1 MDAAAGCAGIAFP
14 AGRNAAIACYDQ
26 RGANDDFSGGN
37 ALPLRA
43 VAPGYVALIK
53 RVGGHRILLGLAVA
67 ATMAIG
73 LLTGTPSASE
83 MATEGEAQPQLTG
96 LRTIVIDPGHGG
108 LAAGASGPAGIT
120 EKEITLDI
128 AARLRELIYRRLGLQ
143 VILTREA
150 DIDVPNEERTEK
162 ANYWKAD
169 LFISIHA
176 NSYRAGEIRG
186 PETYFLSDRASDAIA
201 RAAADQE
208 NGGATE
214 TRTVEQDPA
223 ADPALDF
230 ILWDLAQTGH
240 LRASSMLAETI
251 QTDLTRMWGLPD
263 RGVKQA
269 PFLVLKGATMPAVL
283 VEVGYLSNPQ
293 DASAL
298 ADPEFRQ
305 RIAESLYRSITG
317 FRERYAV
324 LVGGPPA
331 P

>member
-1 MDAAAGCAGIAFP
+1 M
-14 AGRNAAIACYDQ
+14 
-26 RGANDDFSGGN
+26 
-37 ALPLRA
+37 
-43 VAPGYVALIK
+43 
-53 RVGGHRILLGLAVA
+53 LGLVVVSTLTA
-67 ATMAIG
+67 G
-73 LLTGTPSASE
+73 LLLSAPSTPE
-83 MATEGEAQPQLTG
+83 MIAEAEAPQQMPG

-108 LAAGASGPAGIT
+108 LAGGANGPNGLS

-150 DIDVPNEERTEK
+150 DVDVPNEERTEK

-176 NSYRAGEIRG
+176 NSYPASEIRG

-201 RAAADQE
+201 RAAAEQE
-208 NGGATE
+208 NAGEVHTGAA
-214 TRTVEQDPA
+214 VDPSE
-223 ADPALDF
+223 DPALDF
-230 ILWDLAQTGH
+230 ILWDLAQTQH
-240 LRASSMLAETI
+240 LRASSLLAEAI
-251 QTDLTRMWGLPD
+251 QTEMTRLWGLPD

-293 DASAL
+293 DGSSL
-298 ADPEFRQ
+298 ADPQFRQ
-305 RIAESLYRSITG
+305 RIAETLYRSITG

>member
-1 MDAAAGCAGIAFP
+1 MGRRTIFGGLCAADTCAA
-14 AGRNAAIACYDQ
+14 
-26 RGANDDFSGGN
+26 
-37 ALPLRA
+37 
-43 VAPGYVALIK
+43 APGYVSLLK
-53 RVGGHRILLGLAVA
+53 RVGGHRILLGLIVI
-67 ATMAIG
+67 ATMAAG
-73 LLTGTPSASE
+73 LLLGRPSSSE
-83 MATEGEAQPQLTG
+83 TALEGEAQQQLAG

-108 LAAGASGPAGIT
+108 LAAGASGPGGIS

-169 LFISIHA
+169 LFLSIHA
-176 NSYRAGEIRG
+176 NSYRASEIRG
-186 PETYFLSDRASDAIA
+186 PETYFLSDRASDAMA
-201 RAAADQE
+201 RAAAEQE
-208 NGGATE
+208 NAGAASE
-214 TRTVEQDPA
+214 ARTVQVDPA
-223 ADPALDF
+223 ADAALEF
-230 ILWDLAQTGH
+230 ILWDLAQTQH
-240 LRASSMLAETI
+240 LRASSLLAETI
-251 QTDLTRMWGLPD
+251 QADLTRLWGLPD

-269 PFLVLKGATMPAVL
+269 PFMVLKGATMPAVL
-283 VEVGYLSNPQ
+283 VEVGYLSNPE
-293 DASAL
+293 DAAAL

-324 LVGGPPA
+324 LVGAPPA